1 MLTLSAA
8 EVLVTRGES
17 NAIAIAHDLYAM
29 DAHGNIKV
37 SDKSSD
43 HGELLS
49 VLLPKKRDV
58 RTDQVQGL
66 RDNQGN
72 TSKVGRTRCAF
83 KDVSDRASV
92 NTSGCRNRVRIVIR
106 GSPNDIGTHC
116 RQGLHIRIQS
126 ARIGI
131 IVFSRRELRGVNK
144 DRDNDVISKLVGL
157 PDKFQM
163 ASMQRAHSH
172 DQRHAAFKGTK
183 SRC

>member
-1 MLTLSAA
+1 
-8 EVLVTRGES
+8 
-17 NAIAIAHDLYAM
+17 M

-72 TSKVGRTRCAF
+72 TSKVRRTSRTL
-83 KDVSDRASV
+83 KDVCERTSV
-92 NTSGCRNRVRIVIR
+92 NTSGCRNRVHIVIR
-106 GSPNDIGTHC
+106 GSPYNISTDC
-116 RQGLHIRIQS
+116 RQSLHIRVQS

-131 IVFSRRELRGVNK
+131 VIFSRRELRGVDE
-144 DRDNDVISKLVGL
+144 DRDNNVISKLVGL

-163 ASMQRAHSH
+163 ASVQRAHSH
-172 DQRHAAFKGTK
+172 DKRYAAFKGT
-183 SRC
+183 